1 MCSRP
6 TPRIVSG
13 WDGKISSMVLN
24 DIVVVDDM
32 GLEGKIKRMGLGG
45 ESTNGGKGAL
55 YRRCSLGHVEP
66 KLNTELFR
74 G

>member
-1 MCSRP
+1 
-6 TPRIVSG
+6 
-13 WDGKISSMVLN
+13 MVLN